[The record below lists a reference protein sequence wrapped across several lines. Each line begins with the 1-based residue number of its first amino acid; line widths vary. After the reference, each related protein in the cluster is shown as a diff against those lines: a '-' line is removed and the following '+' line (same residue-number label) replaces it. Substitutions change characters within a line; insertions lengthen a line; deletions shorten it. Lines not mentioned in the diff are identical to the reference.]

1 MQLIWIASLEY
12 SAAIT
17 LMKAA
22 VLLQY
27 RRVFPL
33 PNFQRRCDMFLAF
46 VFVWA
51 MTGALGTLLICL
63 PIERNWD
70 ALAPTNCGKRV
81 YFWEVYAI
89 LHVITDVFILI
100 LPLPLLKTLPLPR
113 MQKAVLTGVFCL
125 GFL

>member
-1 MQLIWIASLEY
+1 MQLIFLATLGY
-12 SAAIT
+12 STAIT

-33 PNFQRRCDMFLAF
+33 PNFQHWCDIFLAF
-46 VFVWA
+46 VFMWA
-51 MTGALGTLLICL
+51 ITGLLGTLLICL

-70 ALAPTNCGKRV
+70 ALEPTTCGKRI

-113 MQKAVLTGVFCL
+113 LQKTVLIAVFCL
-125 GFL
+125 GIL